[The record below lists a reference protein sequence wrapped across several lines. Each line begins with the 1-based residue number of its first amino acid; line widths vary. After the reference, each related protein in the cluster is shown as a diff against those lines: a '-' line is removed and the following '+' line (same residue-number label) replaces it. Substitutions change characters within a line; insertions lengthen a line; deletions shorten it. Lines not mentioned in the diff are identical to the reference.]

1 MAKKTREQKLGIL
14 KIGKDGE
21 FWEVLR
27 EFIDNT
33 IKKLDD
39 EQYDFLK
46 ENRNKPASSFKTEML
61 LLEAKKQFMED
72 FKDYPDYIIDLL
84 SEEKPVLSNYDPFF
98 HPKEL

>member
-46 ENRNKPASSFKTEML
+46 EHRNDSADLFKTEML

>member
-27 EFIDNT
+27 EFIDNSIT
-33 IKKLDD
+33 LIED
-39 EQYDFLK
+39 EQENFLEK
-46 ENRNKPASSFKTEML
+46 HREDSAESFKNSML